1 MSLTEEAVGMAPVQ
15 AQVIECVFRER
26 YSDFVVREVG
36 PDGAVARVVAEAPP
50 ADAPDEA
57 PAEEEAPA
65 TAAGLAALAGGGAD
79 VVEAIERVLS
89 GADPGPAALPPC
101 SDKAARTAQHQYAR
115 RLGAAT
121 DTDGAGPAMHVRV
134 WKAGG
139 SRKRARDGG
148 GRQDSRNVWPA
159 GRPRFCRFAL
169 YKENCDT
176 MAVVGALA
184 RALRCKASSVGY
196 AGTKDRRAATT
207 QFATAHRK
215 DARTVSAA
223 VARVARQ
230 FPAVRCGGFSY
241 VGDALRL
248 GDLSGNAFEVALRRA
263 RVAGGG
269 REALVAAAADA
280 ARRVGERGFVNYFG
294 LQRFG
299 TGATSNA
306 IVGEAVLKAATGR
319 GEWKAVSDL
328 ILGAR
333 ARDEPREVEAK
344 AHYAAGRLREAVDA
358 MPRRQRVERGLL
370 EGLVRHGANA
380 HLSAFETLPKNL
392 RLMYVHAWRPGV
404 LLLLSFGAS
413 RLVRTSTCRLWG
425 LRTARQGHALR
436 GVSGVHGRGTDG
448 DISIEQDSEFTVITT
463 LGTSRASSTRP
474 RPRGR
479 RGTASP
485 SWPGTWCS
493 SAAARVGGSPRT
505 RPCASSARRTWART
519 RSTTSCCRC
528 RGTP

>member
-15 AQVIECVFRER
+15 AQIIECVFRER

-65 TAAGLAALAGGGAD
+65 TAAGLAALAGGDAD

-404 LLLLSFGAS
+404 LLLLFFEP
-413 RLVRTSTCRLWG
+413 LVWFG
-425 LRTARQGHALR
+425 LRRAVYGDFALR
-436 GVSGVHGRGTDG
+436 AKAMPFVACPACTDEAPTGT
-448 DISIEQDSEFTVITT
+448 
-463 LGTSRASSTRP
+463 LASSRTLN
-474 RPRGR
+474 
-479 RGTASP
+479 SQ
-485 SWPGTWCS
+485 S
-493 SAAARVGGSPRT
+493 SPR
-505 RPCASSARRTWART
+505 
-519 RSTTSCCRC
+519 
-528 RGTP
+528 

>member
-57 PAEEEAPA
+57 PAEEEAAA

-392 RLMYVHAWRPGV
+392 RLMYVHAWRAGV
-404 LLLLSFGAS
+404 FLFLSFGAS
-413 RLVRTSTCRLWG
+413 RLVRTSTCGDGRPCWTSHCAPRPCPSWRSTG
-425 LRTARQGHALR
+425 RTTL
-436 GVSGVHGRGTDG
+436 T
-448 DISIEQDSEFTVITT
+448 IELDSEFTVITT

-485 SWPGTWCS
+485 SWSGTWCS

>member
-57 PAEEEAPA
+57 PAEEEAAA

-101 SDKAARTAQHQYAR
+101 ADKAARTAQHQYAR

-413 RLVRTSTCRLWG
+413 RLVRTSTCHLWG
-425 LRTARQGHALR
+425 LRTARHGHALR

-448 DISIEQDSEFTVITT
+448 DIIELDSEFTVITT

-474 RPRGR
+474 RRRHRRNHQLPRGR
-479 RGTASP
+479 RPT
-485 SWPGTWCS
+485 TWW
-493 SAAARVGGSPRT
+493 RRPRT
-505 RPCASSARRTWART
+505 GAWGRFGAA
-519 RSTTSCCRC
+519 RSTTSGEGM
-528 RGTP
+528 RGRGRR

>member
-1 MSLTEEAVGMAPVQ
+1 MTVTMDTLFNTVKHPKN
-15 AQVIECVFRER
+15 
-26 YSDFVVREVG
+26 
-36 PDGAVARVVAEAPP
+36 
-50 ADAPDEA
+50 
-57 PAEEEAPA
+57 
-65 TAAGLAALAGGGAD
+65 
-79 VVEAIERVLS
+79 
-89 GADPGPAALPPC
+89 
-101 SDKAARTAQHQYAR
+101 KAWN
-115 RLGAAT
+115 
-121 DTDGAGPAMHVRV
+121 P
-134 WKAGG
+134 
-139 SRKRARDGG
+139 
-148 GRQDSRNVWPA
+148 
-159 GRPRFCRFAL
+159 
-169 YKENCDT
+169 
-176 MAVVGALA
+176 
-184 RALRCKASSVGY
+184 
-196 AGTKDRRAATT
+196 
-207 QFATAHRK
+207 
-215 DARTVSAA
+215 
-223 VARVARQ
+223 
-230 FPAVRCGGFSY
+230 
-241 VGDALRL
+241 GDALRL

-404 LLLLSFGAS
+404 FASFLE
-413 RLVRTSTCRLWG
+413 R
-425 LRTARQGHALR
+425 
-436 GVSGVHGRGTDG
+436 
-448 DISIEQDSEFTVITT
+448 EFTVIT

>member
-57 PAEEEAPA
+57 PAEEEAAA

-248 GDLSGNAFEVALRRA
+248 GDLRGNAFEVALRRA
-263 RVAGGG
+263 RVAGGD

-404 LLLLSFGAS
+404 FASFFGTS

-425 LRTARQGHALR
+425 LRTARE
-436 GVSGVHGRGTDG
+436 GRTFVAFEGSYDAYF
-448 DISIEQDSEFTVITT
+448 ELDSDFTVTT

-485 SWPGTWCS
+485 SWSGTWCS

>member
-1 MSLTEEAVGMAPVQ
+1 MAPVQ

-36 PDGAVARVVAEAPP
+36 PDGAARVVAEAPP

-57 PAEEEAPA
+57 PAEEEAAA

-139 SRKRARDGG
+139 SRKGPRRRRPAGLAH
-148 GRQDSRNVWPA
+148 VWPA

-176 MAVVGALA
+176 MAVVGAPRGPCGA
-184 RALRCKASSVGY
+184 R
-196 AGTKDRRAATT
+196 RRAWATPGPR
-207 QFATAHRK
+207 TAAPRRRSSRP
-215 DARTVSAA
+215 RTERTPGRCPRR

-248 GDLSGNAFEVALRRA
+248 GDLSGNAPEVARGRA

-269 REALVAAAADA
+269 REALAAGGRGRGA
-280 ARRVGERGFVNYFG
+280 ARRGARFRELLWPAALRDGGDVERDRRRGG
-294 LQRFG
+294 PEG
-299 TGATSNA
+299 GD
-306 IVGEAVLKAATGR
+306 GP

-333 ARDEPREVEAK
+333 RATSRARSR
-344 AHYAAGRLREAVDA
+344 
-358 MPRRQRVERGLL
+358 PRRTTPRGVC
-370 EGLVRHGANA
+370 EKRSTRCRGGSASNA
-380 HLSAFETLPKNL
+380 GCWKDPCGTA
-392 RLMYVHAWRPGV
+392 
-404 LLLLSFGAS
+404 
-413 RLVRTSTCRLWG
+413 RTRTCRP
-425 LRTARQGHALR
+425 LRRCPRTRGSCTGTRGGPASFAFFWNLSSGSDFDGRSCGTSHRARR
-436 GVSGVHGRGTDG
+436 PCPSWRSTGRTTLT
-448 DISIEQDSEFTVITT
+448 IELDSEFTVITT

-485 SWPGTWCS
+485 SWSGTWCS

-505 RPCASSARRTWART
+505 RPCASSARRTGRARD
-519 RSTTSCCRC
+519 RRRGCRC